1 MAALDIQPSASGLVY
16 HERMT
21 AYIASK
27 GVAKLY
33 ADSLEAMLIAEPADP
48 SEFLADHFASL
59 TEGAL
64 KVDAVAEETAPK
76 PEAGSNTAL
85 EAEIKR
91 LKAEVERLQTV
102 NTRVEAENKR
112 LKAGQDSSTRFQD
125 AVWEWAQHGSDIRYD
140 IRLGAVACALTQ
152 IGPTIIEL
160 DEQKQEVDETR
171 ETLGRADPADVLTTT
186 RLEWLL
192 KHAEN
197 LADAAE
203 KRSNAA
209 RSHYETTIR
218 STARSVVSCLAA
230 DRVRYAEALASVLK
244 LPGEQEE
251 FDNVMELF
259 ASLANTGELKPGDKA
274 EAKLPNEARLR
285 RVRVIEKTSSREALL
300 QSLVEGESD
309 GSAETRQSRPDADSY
324 NVSVHN
330 VVQVSNMKYE
340 EGFETSDK
348 KIVQVPRAR
357 LYVKEMAKVRQQL
370 SQTSRDDWSRR
381 KAGERAE
388 QGLRRSSTDKR
399 GRPLF
404 QSSLALQN
412 VSGVTADAG
421 PPSKSL
427 EFLMLL
433 YADAERAVPELHALG
448 AWVQKM
454 IVGCD
459 SAGDDDEFQVKV
471 ASLKGLHR
479 AIEKCIQKYDVR
491 RGTRALN
498 LELDSPEPLS
508 PTFLVPVTQGDFSR
522 ITDIARMTFVCKSC
536 RTMRMALQALAD
548 SPEWDLRPVTN
559 RLMPEYDADVQG
571 GYRDMLLN
579 IVSKAT
585 GLVAEVQVTLSSL
598 LDVKAS
604 GGHSAYALSRRVLD
618 RQQFEHRTWDA
629 ARLIPCLPF
638 ALSA

>member
-1 MAALDIQPSASGLVY
+1 MVALDIKPSASGLVT

-27 GVAKLY
+27 GVTELY
-33 ADSLEAMLIAEPADP
+33 EDSLEAMLRAEPANP
-48 SEFLADHFASL
+48 AQFLADHFGSL
-59 TEGAL
+59 TDTVEHKGAL
-64 KVDAVAEETAPK
+64 KFDA
-76 PEAGSNTAL
+76 EAGSTTAL

-112 LKAGQDSSTRFQD
+112 LKAGHDSSTRYQD
-125 AVWEWAQHGSDIRYD
+125 AVCEWAQHGSDIPYD
-140 IRLGAVACALTQ
+140 IRLGTVACALTQ

-209 RSHYETTIR
+209 RSYYETTIR

-230 DRVRYAEALASVLK
+230 DRVRYAQALASVLK

-259 ASLANTGELKPGDKA
+259 ASLANTGELKPGDEA
-274 EAKLPNEARLR
+274 VAKLPNEARLR
-285 RVRVIEKTSSREALL
+285 RVQVIEKTS
-300 QSLVEGESD
+300 
-309 GSAETRQSRPDADSY
+309 DSY

-340 EGFETSDK
+340 EGFETSDL
-348 KIVQVPRAR
+348 KIVPVHRAH
-357 LYVKEMAKVRQQL
+357 LYVKEKAKVRQQL

-388 QGLRRSSTDKR
+388 QAAVGTPSGRRRSSTDKR

-427 EFLMLL
+427 EFLMLM

-498 LELDSPEPLS
+498 LELDLPEPLC
-508 PTFLVPVTQGDFSR
+508 PTFLVHVTQGDFSR

-638 ALSA
+638 ALPA